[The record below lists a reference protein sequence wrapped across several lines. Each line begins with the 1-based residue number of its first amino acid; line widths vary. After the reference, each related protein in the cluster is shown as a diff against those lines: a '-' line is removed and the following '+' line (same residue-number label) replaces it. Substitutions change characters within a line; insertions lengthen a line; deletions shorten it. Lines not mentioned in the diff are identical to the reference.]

1 MSPLIRLLASFIALM
16 MAMGIGRFAL
26 TPQMPHLLSEGQID
40 LTGAG
45 LIAAANYLGYFVG
58 AVDSI
63 FARSHHP
70 VRARLYGGLWLC
82 VLLTLASYWAH
93 GFWPHLLLRFGTG
106 VASAWALVMITS
118 LSQPLAI
125 AAGRPRLGSLVFAG
139 PGLGILLTGLL
150 ALGSNLLG
158 QSSATLWLVYGGV
171 ALLMLLAILP
181 FLPRPSLTDAPISG
195 ADSNASIAPL
205 GWIYFLFGLGYIIP
219 ATFLSQMASAQF
231 KGAWQADLFWPCFG
245 LAAALGVVVAS
256 LRRKAPN
263 TTRRW
268 LMTTLWLQA
277 AGVFACLLGNG
288 WGLALGV
295 LLCGGPFL
303 ACMQLVMARLREVAP
318 HGYQRNTGVLT
329 ACFAIGQLSGP
340 LLASVSNH
348 LSDGLQP
355 ALVIAGCGLL
365 LAGAVLLRPA
375 TTVSQQSPAL
385 ARELVRVERA
395 PERRARCRG
404 KGGASAQPLQELFA
418 PTEEQT
424 ALNLVQY
431 DPRESQSGPACRAH
445 QWPS

>member
-1 MSPLIRLLASFIALM
+1 MSPLIRLTASFIALM

-63 FARSHHP
+63 FARSHHHIK
-70 VRARLYGGLWLC
+70 ARLYGGLWLC
-82 VLLTLASYWAH
+82 VLLTLGSYWAH

-125 AAGRPRLGSLVFAG
+125 AAGRPRLGALVFAG

-158 QSSATLWLVYGGV
+158 EDSATLWLVYGVV
-171 ALLMLLAILP
+171 ALVMLLAILP
-181 FLPRPSLTDAPISG
+181 FLPKPTVTVAHATRAG
-195 ADSNASIAPL
+195 SNGSIAHL
-205 GWIYFLFGLGYIIP
+205 CWIYFLYGLGYIIP

-256 LRRKAPN
+256 LRRKDPD

-295 LLCGGPFL
+295 LLCGAPFL

-318 HGYQRNTGVLT
+318 HGYQRSTGLLT
-329 ACFAIGQLSGP
+329 ASFAIGQLCGP
-340 LLASVSNH
+340 LLASVSSH
-348 LSDGLQP
+348 LSGGLQP
-355 ALVIAGCGLL
+355 ALVIAGCGLVV
-365 LAGAVLLRPA
+365 AGAVLVNRQPTTLAHEPA
-375 TTVSQQSPAL
+375 HAAPA
-385 ARELVRVERA
+385 
-395 PERRARCRG
+395 PG
-404 KGGASAQPLQELFA
+404 K
-418 PTEEQT
+418 T
-424 ALNLVQY
+424 AL
-431 DPRESQSGPACRAH
+431 PGSTR
-445 QWPS
+445 